1 MTPPLTPHFDPHNPA
16 HRTVTEWARAGR
28 GSWFRNAVVQAIQAG
43 EVRVLLRHGNV
54 LRLFRAADNGIDVE
68 EL

>member
-1 MTPPLTPHFDPHNPA
+1 MSPPPAPHFDPSNPD
-16 HRTVTEWARAGR
+16 HRTVTEWARTGR
-28 GSWFRNAVVQAIQAG
+28 GSWFRNAVAHALQAG

>member
-1 MTPPLTPHFDPHNPA
+1 MTRPLSPHFDPNNPD
-16 HRTVTEWARAGR
+16 HRTVTEWAQAGR
-28 GSWFRNAVVQAIQAG
+28 GSWFRNAVVYAIQAG

-54 LRLFRAADNGIDVE
+54 LRLFRAADKGIDVE

>member
-1 MTPPLTPHFDPHNPA
+1 MNPPPEPHFDPSNPD
-16 HRTVTEWARAGR
+16 HRTVTEWARTGR
-28 GSWFRNAVVQAIQAG
+28 GSWFRNAVVHALQAG